1 MVTLEIGSMNER
13 QILND
18 VTEFLK
24 QRKQRGRFSFVS
36 IKLKNH
42 RNNDEK

>member
-1 MVTLEIGSMNER
+1 MELVKKYGNRIKFSPGMKPMITLEIGSNNER

-24 QRKQRGRFSFVS
+24 
-36 IKLKNH
+36 
-42 RNNDEK
+42 